1 MTHGDTT
8 HVKTCPDGENSS
20 LLVAI
25 TRAFEAAGVERW
37 RSPDWRGYGEGG
49 GEGEGEG
56 GGEGEGE
63 AVGGH
68 DEL

>member
-25 TRAFEAAGVERW
+25 TRAFLSLGVERW
-37 RSPDWRGYGEGG
+37 RSPDWRGYGKGEGG

-56 GGEGEGE
+56 
-63 AVGGH
+63 VGGH